1 MRKMGPNC
9 EALFHA
15 VRDTYPN
22 GYSHPPFKKYY
33 EAARTLVFYG
43 LIESVPNSKRTF
55 VLTQKGR
62 LQPVFIV
69 KFKNKRDGYVQYQG
83 PAGLCV
89 NSGVITPRSTVLR
102 KNDAYYYLSELSA
115 QRATRDCN
123 DCWKG
128 EVETL
133 FPIPETEC

>member
-15 VRDTYPN
+15 VRNTYPD

-62 LQPVFIV
+62 LQPVYIV
-69 KFKNKRDGYVQYQG
+69 KFKNKRDGDVQYQG

-89 NSGVITPRSTVLR
+89 NSGVITRHSTVLN
-102 KNDAYYYLSELSA
+102 KQDAYMYLSLISA
-115 QRATRDCN
+115 QRAARHCN
-123 DCWKG
+123 EQWRGK
-128 EVETL
+128 VEILPAL
-133 FPIPETEC
+133 FTETI